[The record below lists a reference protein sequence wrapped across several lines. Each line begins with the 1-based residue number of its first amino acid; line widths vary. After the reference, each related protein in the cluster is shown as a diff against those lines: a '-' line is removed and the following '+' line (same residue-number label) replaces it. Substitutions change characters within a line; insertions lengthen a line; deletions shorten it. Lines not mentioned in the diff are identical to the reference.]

1 MSKAISMDL
10 RERAMARLDRGESV
24 RQVAAA
30 LEVAPSSVVKWNQ
43 RRRATGSVAP
53 GKIGGYVLPKIR
65 DGHAAWLRERIAAGG
80 FTLRGLVSEL
90 ATARGLKVDY
100 RTMWTFVHAER
111 LSFKKSAGG
120 RGAGAA

>member
-65 DGHAAWLRERIAAGG
+65 VGS
-80 FTLRGLVSEL
+80 V
-90 ATARGLKVDY
+90 
-100 RTMWTFVHAER
+100 
-111 LSFKKSAGG
+111 
-120 RGAGAA
+120 